1 MFNPDLL
8 IELIKKAQ
16 GNRSLNAFAR
26 QCGIDAGNLSRILNN
41 KNVVA
46 PKPDTL
52 QKIASQSYN
61 DVTYEDLMIA
71 SGYMTLSEDTAN
83 EQNIVSSKIKENDIE
98 KEIED
103 LQKRLMNN
111 EVGLMLSGDPA
122 SPGAVKGIIEAL
134 SLVIKQGKIINDN
147 SLPQKK

>member
-16 GNRSLNAFAR
+16 GNRAMFNFAKE
-26 QCGIDAGNLSRILNN
+26 CNIDSGNLSRILNN
-41 KNVVA
+41 KNA
-46 PKPDTL
+46 HPPKPDTL
-52 QKIASQSYN
+52 KKIAANSLSN
-61 DVTYEDLMIA
+61 VTYEDLMKAAGHIP
-71 SGYMTLSEDTAN
+71 LSEDTLN
-83 EQNIVSSKIKENDIE
+83 DQNIISSKIKENDIE

-122 SPGAVKGIIEAL
+122 SPGTVKVIIEAL
-134 SLVIKQGKIINDN
+134 SLVIKQGKITNDN
-147 SLPQKK
+147 SLPPKK

>member
-83 EQNIVSSKIKENDIE
+83 EQNIVPSKIKENDIE